1 MKPLSSVPVL
11 LALVCSVNAAP
22 PLDFTADRLPDTA
35 PLTIEEPLDVLMVRG
50 INRFAE
56 RAIDASRDQRAARWQ
71 RDTTNVDAYIESIAE
86 NREQFRTIIGA
97 VDERVPDVL
106 VGWPSLTLA
115 PVAPTGRE
123 ETAKAFAVRWR
134 VFEGVHGEGLLLV
147 PPASVPLRGMIIAVP
162 DAEWTPEEFCGLNE
176 ESDRNPLPVSLCNS
190 GCLVLVPAL
199 ISRDDELSGH
209 PDIRYTNMP
218 HREYIYRMAFEMGRH
233 IIGYEV
239 QKILAAVDGFT
250 QLRGE
255 HNIPIGVWGVGEGGL
270 LALHAGALDQRI
282 DVTAVSGYFN
292 ERENVWQEPIYRN
305 IWSQLTA
312 FGDAEIA
319 SLIAPR
325 GLLVEASAAPEVDGP
340 PPGRQG
346 RHAFAAPGRIVTPE
360 PAAVRHEFERAE
372 SHFSAIDQADR
383 LQLVISGETGQG
395 PHGSRSAIASFL
407 DLLPAGAE
415 SIALRSPAP
424 VEAESTTR
432 TAHNVE
438 WSLAFAFPEERQRR
452 MVRELDTLTQQ
463 LMQRSDK
470 VRAKLWNQADR
481 SSVEAW
487 QQSAVRYRELV
498 HDELIGRLPPFE
510 AAPNPRSRK
519 VVDEPTHIGYEVTLD
534 VYPQEGGGLDRGV
547 FAGGI
552 LLLPRDLEQGERRPV
567 VVCQHGLEGTPMD
580 TITTDESS
588 RAFRAYKGFA
598 TRLVQQGF
606 IVYSPQNPYRG
617 EHDFR
622 VIQRK
627 SNPMKR
633 SLFSY
638 IIEQHRQ
645 TLRWLASLP
654 YVDRDRIGFYGLS
667 YGGKTAV
674 RVPPLL
680 PPADSAGG
688 DPGYCLSICSAD
700 FDEWILKIVS
710 SEDRYS
716 YVYTK
721 EYEMSEWNMGHLA
734 NYAELSSLMAP
745 RPFMVERGHHDG
757 VAPDEWVGWEF
768 AKVRRHYNLLGI
780 GEKTEIEWFVGPHTI
795 NGEGTFDFLHRH
807 LEWPARA
814 TP

>member
-1 MKPLSSVPVL
+1 VTHPARLVITCL
-11 LALVCSVNAAP
+11 LLFATSTGAPAAP
-22 PLDFTADRLPDTA
+22 PFDFDAEHLPDSAALTA
-35 PLTIEEPLDVLMVRG
+35 EEPLDVLMARG
-50 INRFAE
+50 INRFAD
-56 RAIDASRDQRAARWQ
+56 RAIAASRENRADRWQ
-71 RDTTNVDAYIESIAE
+71 RDTSSAEAYIASIAG
-86 NREQFRTIIGA
+86 NRERFQTIIGA

-106 VGWPSLTLA
+106 VGWPALTPG

-123 ETAKAFAVRWR
+123 DVPRAFAVRWR
-134 VFEGVHGEGLLLV
+134 VFDGVHGEGLLLV
-147 PPASVPLRGMIIAVP
+147 PAPSQTIRGMIVAVP
-162 DAEWTPEEFCGLNE
+162 DADWTPEAFCGLE
-176 ESDRNPLPVSLCNS
+176 GETDGAPLPVRLCRS

-199 ISRDDELSGH
+199 ISRDDEYSGH
-209 PDIRYTNMP
+209 PEIRYTNMP
-218 HREYIYRMAFEMGRH
+218 HREFIYRMAFEMGRH

-239 QKILAAVDGFT
+239 QKILAAVDGFV

-255 HNIPIGVWGVGEGGL
+255 HAIPIGVWGVGEGGL

-305 IWSQLTA
+305 VWSQLRE
-312 FGDAEIA
+312 FGDAEVA

-325 GLLVEASAAPEVDGP
+325 SLLIEASAAPEVDGP
-340 PPGRQG
+340 PPARRGRS
-346 RHAFAAPGRIVTPE
+346 AVAAPGRIITPE
-360 PAAVRHEFERAE
+360 LSAVQREFDRAAV
-372 SHFSAIDQADR
+372 HFGAIDRADQ
-383 LQLVISGETGQG
+383 LQLVVSGETGQG
-395 PHGSRSAIASFL
+395 PHGSDAAVDAFL
-407 DLLPAGAE
+407 KLLPAAQEG
-415 SIALRSPAP
+415 IATHSPA
-424 VEAESTTR
+424 ATNAGSSTQT
-432 TAHNVE
+432 THGIA
-438 WSLAFAFPEERQRR
+438 WALGFAFPEQRQQRL
-452 MVRELDTLTQQ
+452 VAELDTFTQR

-470 VRAKLWNQADR
+470 VRAGLWNKADR

-487 QQSAVRYRELV
+487 QQSAEQYRAMV
-498 HDELIGRLPPFE
+498 HDELIGRLVFPETPF
-510 AAPNPRSRK
+510 ALRSRK
-519 VVDEPTHIGYEVTLD
+519 IIDEPTHVGYEVTLD
-534 VYPQEGGGLDRGV
+534 VAPADNGVLDEGI

-552 LLLPRDLEQGERRPV
+552 LLLPRDLKQGERRPV
-567 VVCQHGLEGTPMD
+567 VVCQHGLEGVPMD
-580 TITTDESS
+580 TITTDESL
-588 RAFRAYKGFA
+588 RVWRAYKAFS
-598 TRLVQQGF
+598 TQLVQRGF
-606 IVYSPQNPYRG
+606 VVYAPQNPYRG

-627 SNPMKR
+627 SNPLKR

-654 YVDRDRIGFYGLS
+654 CVDRDRIAFYGLS

-680 PPADSAGG
+680 PPVEGG

-700 FDEWILKIVS
+700 FNEWIRKNTS

-716 YVYTK
+716 YVFTK
-721 EYEMSEWNMGHLA
+721 EYEIFEWNMGHLA

-780 GEKTEIEWFVGPHTI
+780 GEQAEIEWFVGPHSI
-795 NGEGTFDFLHRH
+795 NGQGTFAFLHRH
-807 LEWPARA
+807 LDWPER
-814 TP
+814 